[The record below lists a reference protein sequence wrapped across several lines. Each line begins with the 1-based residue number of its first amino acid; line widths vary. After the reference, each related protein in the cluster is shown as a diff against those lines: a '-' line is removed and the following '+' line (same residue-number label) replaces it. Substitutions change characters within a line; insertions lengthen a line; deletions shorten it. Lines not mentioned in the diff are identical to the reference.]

1 MKKIKFALLIFSL
14 ISFLANSAESEHVFS
29 PAPGVKAA
37 VGTNGDVLTW
47 EVNSG
52 NKINRGTVNVGTE
65 KSTHIEIDDY
75 DFSGHPGFAVWHVDD
90 GLGVYSIYRIF
101 TFSPLSN
108 KFVERHPAPRC
119 GDEFI
124 NLKVDKKRRRLLSTV
139 WDQSVPK
146 VCTTRLVRLKQ

>member
-1 MKKIKFALLIFSL
+1 MKIIKFIFLIFPL
-14 ISFLANSAESEHVFS
+14 ISFSANSAENEHIFS

-37 VGTNGDVLTW
+37 VKTNGATLTW
-47 EVNSG
+47 EVDG
-52 NKINRGTVNVGTE
+52 GGKINRHAVNIDTE
-65 KSTHIEIDDY
+65 KSTHIDIDDY
-75 DFSGHPGFAVWHVDD
+75 DFSGHLGFAVWHVDD

-108 KFVERHPAPRC
+108 KFVERYPAPRC

-124 NLKVDKKRRRLLSTV
+124 NLKIDKKRRRLLSTI

-146 VCTTRLVRLKQ
+146 VCATRLVRLKQ